1 MVFFGDSENK
11 SLSKGISSHLKTN
24 PIFPDIEVF
33 SDGERRVRLT
43 KKVLGCDVVFL
54 KTASITKNIDSLV
67 VESAF
72 MIDALKRSGAKSITG
87 IFPHFPYGRGDH
99 LFGDG
104 ESVPLEVVIRMFEA
118 VGLTKAL
125 FVDPHTIKISEMF
138 EIPSVNVSAQF
149 LFTKKIRELGFDPK
163 NSVLVSPDNGGLRR
177 IKALSESIGNA
188 PYIALEKKRDKT
200 TGMISIGK
208 LKEKVPPNCFII
220 DDEVAGGGTVISA
233 MEVLK
238 EGGAKNIYVLAT
250 HAVFSGNAPQLLQ
263 KSAAKKII
271 VTDSI
276 PVGPEK
282 RFKKLEVISLA
293 SVISEELQN
302 LSM

>member
-1 MVFFGDSENK
+1 MVFFGDGQNML
-11 SLSKGISSHLKTN
+11 LSSGIAQNLKIN
-24 PIFPDIEVF
+24 QNFPDIAVF

-43 KKVLGCDVVFL
+43 KEVLDQDVIFL

-67 VESAF
+67 VETAF

-99 LFGDG
+99 LFGEG
-104 ESVPLEVVIRMFEA
+104 EAVPLSVIINIFENA
-118 VGLTKAL
+118 GLTKAV
-125 FVDPHTIKISEMF
+125 FVDPHTVKMSEMF
-138 EIPSVNVSAQF
+138 SAKSVNVSATQ
-149 LFTKKIRELGFDPK
+149 LFAQKIKSLGFDPK
-163 NSVLVSPDNGGLRR
+163 NSVLVSPDKGGLRR
-177 IKALSESIGNA
+177 VMALSDHLSGSS
-188 PYIALEKKRDKT
+188 YISLEKKRDHR
-200 TGMISIGK
+200 TGKIKIGT
-208 LKEKVPPNCFII
+208 LKDVVPPNCYII
-220 DDEVAGGGTVISA
+220 DDEIAGGGTVISA
-233 MEVLK
+233 MKALRA
-238 EGGAKNIYVLAT
+238 GGAKDVFILAT

-293 SVISEELQN
+293 SIIGKEL
-302 LSM
+302 